1 MYVVCGDRHWQYASI
16 DPKTGL
22 REFSCGPVSDRH
34 ASGYNEEFYGE
45 MHRFLRVKGGF
56 LSVDVDS
63 KAGNITFKH
72 HRVDGSVRYEESFK
86 N

>member
-22 REFSCGPVSDRH
+22 REFSCGPASNKH
-34 ASGYNEEFYGE
+34 AGGYSEKFCSER
-45 MHRFLRVKGGF
+45 HRFLCVKGGF

-63 KAGNITFKH
+63 VLNKITFKH
-72 HRVDGSVRYEESFK
+72 HRVDGSIRYQESFTK
-86 N
+86 